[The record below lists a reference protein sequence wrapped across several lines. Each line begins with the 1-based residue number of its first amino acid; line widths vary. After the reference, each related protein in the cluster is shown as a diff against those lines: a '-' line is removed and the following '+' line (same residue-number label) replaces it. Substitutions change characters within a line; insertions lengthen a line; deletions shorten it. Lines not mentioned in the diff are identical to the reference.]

1 MVYPW
6 DSGDEYKGTLMKRLA
21 LVTMIV
27 TVLCGSYQAQGFDKL
42 QGIAASTKTA
52 VIGGLDRSKTA
63 VVSAYQQLRPTWGKA
78 QVAAAT
84 KNVAQSAKNTTN
96 AVAASSAS
104 KLQAVKQFAAQHA
117 QTVLDRTKNS
127 AVRMQSL
134 AQAGLV
140 RIHAMPTNAKI
151 AALVGGIAALGAGAY
166 YWLTSKPATDK
177 QA

>member
-63 VVSAYQQLRPTWGKA
+63 VVSAYQQLRPTWGKT

-84 KNVAQSAKNTTN
+84 KNVAQSAKDAYQMVTANG
-96 AVAASSAS
+96 VS
-104 KLQAVKQFAAQHA
+104 KLQAAKQLKAQQQHVMA
-117 QTVLDRTKNS
+117 DLAKNS
-127 AVRMQSL
+127 AARIQSL